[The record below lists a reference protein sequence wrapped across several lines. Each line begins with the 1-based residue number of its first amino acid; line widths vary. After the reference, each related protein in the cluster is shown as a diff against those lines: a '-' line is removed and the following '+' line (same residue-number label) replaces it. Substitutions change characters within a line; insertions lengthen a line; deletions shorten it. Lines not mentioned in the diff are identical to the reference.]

1 MKAFGAEHVGT
12 GEKKPLSPYIRFYT
26 MRIKQMNAD
35 KRPVK
40 EKMAEIVEEW
50 KGLSK
55 EEKEDFSL
63 ILQKHSNP
71 EKLQAQRQ
79 AQKDAQDKTN
89 DTTQSKSAG
98 GMS

>member
-1 MKAFGAEHVGT
+1 M
-12 GEKKPLSPYIRFYT
+12 S
-26 MRIKQMNAD
+26 AD

-63 ILQKHSNP
+63 IL
-71 EKLQAQRQ
+71 
-79 AQKDAQDKTN
+79 
-89 DTTQSKSAG
+89 
-98 GMS
+98 